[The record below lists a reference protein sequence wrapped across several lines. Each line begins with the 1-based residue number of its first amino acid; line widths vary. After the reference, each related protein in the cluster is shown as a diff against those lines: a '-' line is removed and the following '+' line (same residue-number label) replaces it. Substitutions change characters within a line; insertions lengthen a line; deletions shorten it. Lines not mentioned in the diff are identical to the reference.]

1 MGKLM
6 RENVRRMQTKLVSST
21 TVVVV
26 GVWMVPKGIR
36 ISLRTCFCFFSSE
49 SRLLG
54 GLNPDLLK

>member
-1 MGKLM
+1 M